1 MIDIV
6 LNNYQP
12 IPILVDVLLILKPPF
27 ELAVVHDACFVLV
40 YAS

>member
-6 LNNYQP
+6 LNNYQ
-12 IPILVDVLLILKPPF
+12 PILVDVLLILKPPF

-40 YAS
+40 YAT